1 MLRGHIDHVSASR
14 VEGWVHSADFP
25 VKGRRV
31 FAFIGKTC
39 VGGGLVDVFRRDL
52 AEAGL
57 GDGILGFGF
66 DIYLE
71 QPLPL
76 SRLVVTFEACDFIL
90 PQTGAEM
97 RGRDETGAVID
108 YEAERAQWRFMFGR
122 GWLEESAY
130 LLLSDLARFGCREMR
145 LPESGTPPE
154 EAAHAAASAILG
166 LNALRTAPILR
177 REIGSMDDLH
187 DGIRAVPR
195 LDGARPPLVALWSAA
210 PCRLNVAEWSHRLAD
225 PAQKEQAAEGA
236 VEYGFGGPILLFL
249 NAECAL
255 RLPRL
260 AQGDQPVQLWHAAS
274 AEVEQPGGTI
284 VWG

>member
-14 VEGWVHSADFP
+14 VEGWVHSPDFP

-31 FAFIGKTC
+31 FAFIGKIC

-108 YEAERAQWRFMFGR
+108 YEAERVQWRFMFGR

-130 LLLSDLARFGCREMR
+130 RLLSDLARFGCREM
-145 LPESGTPPE
+145 LVPESGNAPE
-154 EAAHAAASAILG
+154 EAAHAAAAAILG
-166 LNALRTAPILR
+166 LNALRNAPILR
-177 REIGSMDDLH
+177 QEIDSLDILQEKV
-187 DGIRAVPR
+187 RNVPR
-195 LDGARPPLVALWSAA
+195 LDGVRPPLVALWSASTY
-210 PCRLNVAEWSHRLAD
+210 RLNVAEWSHRLAD

-236 VEYGFGGPILLFL
+236 VEYSFGGATMLFL

-260 AQGDQPVQLWHAAS
+260 AQGDQLILLWHAAS
-274 AEVEQPGGTI
+274 ADAEPPGGAI